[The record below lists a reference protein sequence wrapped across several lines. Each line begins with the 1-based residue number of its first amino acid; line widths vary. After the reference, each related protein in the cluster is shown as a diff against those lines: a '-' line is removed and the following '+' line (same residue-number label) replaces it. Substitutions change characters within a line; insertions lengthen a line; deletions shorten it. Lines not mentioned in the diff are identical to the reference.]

1 MRNEWLTRW
10 DENFYLLKN
19 VDKDFKKGDS
29 FFERAGRMGPIKW
42 DGKEM
47 LNYHCKKI
55 ICAFKLKQ
63 R

>member
-1 MRNEWLTRW
+1 MRNEWLAKW
-10 DENFYLLKN
+10 SGNFYLLKN
-19 VDKDFKKGDS
+19 VDKDFKEGDS

-42 DGKEM
+42 DGKER

-55 ICAFKLKQ
+55 ISVFKPKQ